1 METKYFLRY
10 RCFYL
15 SDLTLVLRALT
26 KGLVSRKSNRPQ
38 AFLNASSTQIHANSW
53 EDVMDVIDVN
63 GDGFISIEELE
74 RWPPD
79 PEQITEHKMANAT

>member
-1 METKYFLRY
+1 
-10 RCFYL
+10 
-15 SDLTLVLRALT
+15 
-26 KGLVSRKSNRPQ
+26 
-38 AFLNASSTQIHANSW
+38 
-53 EDVMDVIDVN
+53 MDVIDVN